1 MKGRWKCVGGKLR
14 WKGKSGRMEGI
25 LAEKRERGNE
35 SREDGWMEG
44 RKEGKRE
51 RKIKSYGRQNINWEE
66 VIDCW
71 KI

>member
-35 SREDGWMEG
+35 SLEDGWMDE
-44 RKEGKRE
+44 RKERLRDMESKT
-51 RKIKSYGRQNINWEE
+51 
-66 VIDCW
+66 
-71 KI
+71 